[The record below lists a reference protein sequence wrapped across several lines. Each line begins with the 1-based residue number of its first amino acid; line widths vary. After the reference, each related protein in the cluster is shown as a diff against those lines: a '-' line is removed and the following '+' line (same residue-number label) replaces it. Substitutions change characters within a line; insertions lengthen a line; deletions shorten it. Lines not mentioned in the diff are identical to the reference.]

1 MDDITCNTVFSNGTL
16 TVHIGGAIDHHTAR
30 EARAVTDKA
39 IIDTGTKKLILDL
52 SEVEFMD
59 SAGLGLILGRYTKMN
74 DAGGTLTVKNPSNEI
89 LRIIKMAGVEKL
101 VSIELQKQNSN

>member
-1 MDDITCNTVFSNGTL
+1 MDEITCNTEFSNGTL

-30 EARAVTDKA
+30 EARETADKA
-39 IIDTGTKKLILDL
+39 ITDTGAKKLILDL

-74 DAGGTLTVKNPSNEI
+74 DSGGTLTVKNPSNEI
-89 LRIIKMAGVEKL
+89 LRIIKMA
-101 VSIELQKQNSN
+101 

>member
-1 MDDITCNTVFSNGTL
+1 MDEITCSTEFINGTL

-30 EARAVTDKA
+30 EARETADKA
-39 IIDTGTKKLILDL
+39 ITDTGTKKLVLDL

-59 SAGLGLILGRYTKMN
+59 SAGLGLILGRYTKMS
-74 DAGGTLTVKNPSNEI
+74 DAGGTVTVKNPSNEI

-101 VSIELQKQNSN
+101 VSIELQKAKQ